1 MCCNGALHA
10 SFLFTVMA
18 KAITV
23 RQRYL
28 LPMLLL
34 LPSPLLLPLL
44 LLLLLL
50 LQVWLPRHP
59 GAVLLQQRQ
68 QAGQHRH
75 RQLAQPVCVA
85 LV

>member
-1 MCCNGALHA
+1 
-10 SFLFTVMA
+10 MA
-18 KAITV
+18 KGITV
-23 RQRYL
+23 PEQFL

-34 LPSPLLLPLL
+34 LPSPLLLP
-44 LLLLLL
+44 

-75 RQLAQPVCVA
+75 
-85 LV
+85 

>member
-1 MCCNGALHA
+1 LQKALRA
-10 SFLFTVMA
+10 PFLFTVMA
-18 KAITV
+18 KGITV
-23 RQRYL
+23 PEQFL

-34 LPSPLLLPLL
+34 LPSPLLLSLL
-44 LLLLLL
+44 LLLLLP

-75 RQLAQPVCVA
+75 
-85 LV
+85 